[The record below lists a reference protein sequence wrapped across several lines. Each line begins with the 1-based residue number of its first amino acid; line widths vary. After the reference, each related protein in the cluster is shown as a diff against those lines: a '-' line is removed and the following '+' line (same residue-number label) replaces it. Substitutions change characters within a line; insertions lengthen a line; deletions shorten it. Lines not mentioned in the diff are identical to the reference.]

1 MAGPLLFLIYIN
13 DLSKATDLFTI
24 LFADD
29 TTFQL
34 SSEDPDFLF
43 YKANLELQRAAEWF
57 SANLLTLNAKK
68 TKYILFKNK
77 NCHFHYGELNIGGEA
92 IERIGENCKETS
104 FKFLGHHLDEHLSWS
119 HHSNHVY
126 KKLISAN
133 FAISRSKG
141 LLPTSILKSIYQS
154 LFESHLHFGSIVWG
168 SAKSNIL
175 SKLEIQQKKAIRHVN
190 NLKYNAHTNE
200 SFKQHGYLQL
210 FDLISYNQAVFI
222 QNYKHN
228 KLPFSFNN
236 MFDDVPDNV
245 RRSRD
250 DDYNFLLPQNN
261 HVSLHH
267 FPRHKLV
274 YNWNNL
280 PLLVKSL
287 SEPSKFRSEL
297 KKHFL
302 AKYKTDC
309 TKQNCY
315 SCLAYTQ
322 I

>member
-1 MAGPLLFLIYIN
+1 M
-13 DLSKATDLFTI
+13 
-24 LFADD
+24 FADD
-29 TTFQL
+29 TTFQI

-43 YKANLELQRAAEWF
+43 YRANLELQRAAEWF

-77 NCHFHYGELNIGGEA
+77 NSHFHYGKLNIGGEE

-104 FKFLGHHLDEHLSWS
+104 FKFLGHHLDESLTWS

-133 FAISRSKG
+133 FALSRSKG
-141 LLPTSILKSIYQS
+141 FLPTNVLNSIYQS

-190 NLKYNAHTNE
+190 NLKYNSHTKE
-200 SFKQHGYLQL
+200 AFKQHGFLQL

-222 QNYKHN
+222 QNYKTN

-236 MFDDVPDNV
+236 MFDNVPENG

-250 DDYNFLLPQNN
+250 DDYNYLLPQNN
-261 HVSLHH
+261 HVYLNH
-267 FPRHKLV
+267 FPQHKLI

-280 PLLVKSL
+280 PLLVKSV
-287 SEPSKFRSEL
+287 SEPSKFRAEL
-297 KKHFL
+297 KLFF
-302 AKYKTDC
+302 
-309 TKQNCY
+309 
-315 SCLAYTQ
+315 
-322 I
+322 